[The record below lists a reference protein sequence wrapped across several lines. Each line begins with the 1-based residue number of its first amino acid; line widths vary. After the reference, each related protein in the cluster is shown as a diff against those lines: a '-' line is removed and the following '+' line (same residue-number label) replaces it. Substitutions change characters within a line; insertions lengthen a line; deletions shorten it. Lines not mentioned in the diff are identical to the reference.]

1 MLKLILILN
10 IDVADDSLKPSRAV
24 KTTTMSPPLGA
35 GGGAASVMIH
45 EGWLRSDHTFLST
58 IL

>member
-1 MLKLILILN
+1 MILILN

-45 EGWLRSDHTFLST
+45 EGWLRSDHTFLLT